1 MFYFT
6 SQLLDSYLVDQNL
19 FPLKS
24 EPLPWLSSPA
34 SKQLKSLVDIENTV
48 KQVLCQLIFFQIP
61 NVAGQAAA
69 SIYFWVG

>member
-24 EPLPWLSSPA
+24 EPLPWLASPA
-34 SKQLKSLVDIENTV
+34 SKQLKSLVDIEN
-48 KQVLCQLIFFQIP
+48 KFNQ
-61 NVAGQAAA
+61 
-69 SIYFWVG
+69 

>member
-6 SQLLDSYLVDQNL
+6 SELLDGYLVDQNL

-34 SKQLKSLVDIENTV
+34 SKQLQSLVDIEN
-48 KQVLCQLIFFQIP
+48 KFNQ
-61 NVAGQAAA
+61 
-69 SIYFWVG
+69 